1 MKPRLL
7 VIVLALLAVACTKP
21 KEKAEISLNLGY
33 EVNGKPLV
41 TDTLYYENEAG
52 NQFLITEIQ
61 WFLSNIELQNVAG
74 DWIMLHQPGLAD
86 TLDISRVYYIDT
98 DIPESQTLHSSPVEV
113 GHYTAIRF
121 TFGLDESDNQ
131 TGLFTDPPESEMFW
145 PDMLGGGYHY
155 MKLNGKYL
163 DSEGRLAPM
172 AIHLGIG
179 QNEDCTEFYQNY
191 FIVELP
197 VDFTVKA
204 NTENQLDLTMVID
217 NWFRNPHTID
227 FDEFGSHIMQ
237 NQTAQRLLSGNGKD
251 VFKIGKTTDNENNTI
266 MEKDNK
272 LAEKFKNVMRKAT
285 PKPHFWSWKSVKER
299 FQNPTAASRHCEER
313 SNPNL
318 KI

>member
-7 VIVLALLAVACTKP
+7 VIVLALMMAACTKP
-21 KEKAEISLNLGY
+21 NEKAEINLILDY
-33 EVNGKPLV
+33 EVNGKSLV
-41 TDTLYYENEAG
+41 TDSLCYENEAG

-61 WFLSNIELQNVAG
+61 WFLSNIELKNEAG
-74 DWIMLHQPGLAD
+74 DWIMLHQTGLSD
-86 TLDISRVYYIDT
+86 TFDVSRVYYIDT
-98 DIPESQTLHSSPVEV
+98 DIPESQTLHSSPVKV

-163 DSEGRLAPM
+163 NAEGRLAPM

-179 QNEDCTEFYQNY
+179 QNEDCTELYQNY

-197 VDFTVKA
+197 IDFTVKV

-217 NWFRNPHTID
+217 NWFRNPNTID
-227 FDEFGSHIMQ
+227 FDELGSHIMQ

-251 VFKIGKTTDNENNTI
+251 VFKTGKPTDNENNKN
-266 MEKDNK
+266 MEKDIS
-272 LAEKFKNVMRKAT
+272 LAEKFKNVMQKAA
-285 PKPHFWSWKSVKER
+285 PKPHFWSWKNVKQR
-299 FQNPTAASRHCEER
+299 IGNSKIQD
-313 SNPNL
+313 L

>member
-1 MKPRLL
+1 MKPKLL

-21 KEKAEISLNLGY
+21 KETAEISLNLGY
-33 EVNGKPLV
+33 EINGKPLV

-61 WFLSNIELQNVAG
+61 WFLSNIELKNEVG

-121 TFGLDESDNQ
+121 TFGLDEIDNQ
-131 TGLFTDPPESEMFW
+131 TGLFIDLPESEMFW

-163 DSEGRLAPM
+163 NTEGHLAPL

-197 VDFTVKA
+197 IDFTVKA

-251 VFKIGKTTDNENNTI
+251 VFKIGKPTDNENKTI

-272 LAEKFKNVMRKAT
+272 LAEKFKNVMQKAA
-285 PKPHFWSWKSVKER
+285 PKPHFWSWENVKER
-299 FQNPTAASRHCEER
+299 IGNSKIQD
-313 SNPNL
+313 L

>member
-1 MKPRLL
+1 MMKPRLL
-7 VIVLALLAVACTKP
+7 VIVLALMVAACTKP
-21 KEKAEISLNLGY
+21 NEKAEINLNLGY
-33 EVNGKPLV
+33 EVNGKSLV
-41 TDTLYYENEAG
+41 TDSLCYENEAG
-52 NQFLITEIQ
+52 NKFLITEIQ
-61 WFLSNIELQNVAG
+61 WFLSNIELKNEAG
-74 DWIMLHQPGLAD
+74 DWIMLHQTGLSD
-86 TLDISRVYYIDT
+86 TLDVSRVYYIDT
-98 DIPESQTLHSSPVEV
+98 DIPETQTLHSSPVKV

-145 PDMLGGGYHY
+145 PEMLGGGYHY

-163 DSEGRLAPM
+163 NAEDRLAPM

-197 VDFTVKA
+197 IEFNVKV

-217 NWFRNPHTID
+217 NWFRNPNTID

-237 NQTAQRLLSGNGKD
+237 NQTAQRLLKGNGKD
-251 VFKIGKTTDNENNTI
+251 VFRIGMPTDNENNKN
-266 MEKDNK
+266 MEKDNS
-272 LAEKFKNVMRKAT
+272 LAEKFKNVMQKAT
-285 PKPHFWSWKSVKER
+285 PKPHFWNWESVKER
-299 FQNPTAASRHCEER
+299 HLNSKIQNS
-313 SNPNL
+313 

>member
-61 WFLSNIELQNVAG
+61 WFLSNIELKNEAG

-98 DIPESQTLHSSPVEV
+98 DIPESQTLHSGPVEL
-113 GHYTAIRF
+113 GYYTAIRF
-121 TFGLDESDNQ
+121 TFGLDEIDNQ

-163 DSEGRLAPM
+163 DAEGRLAPL

-197 VDFTVKA
+197 IDLNVAA
-204 NTENQLDLTMVID
+204 NAENRLDLTMVID
-217 NWFRNPHTID
+217 NWFRNPNTID
-227 FDEFGSHIMQ
+227 FNELGSHIMQ
-237 NQTAQRLLSGNGKD
+237 NQTAQRLLNGNGKD
-251 VFKIGKTTDNENNTI
+251 VFRIGKPTENENNTN
-266 MEKDNK
+266 MEKDNSF
-272 LAEKFKNVMRKAT
+272 AEKFKNVMQKAS
-285 PKPHFWSWKSVKER
+285 PKPHFWSWENVKER
-299 FQNPTAASRHCEER
+299 FEDSK
-313 SNPNL
+313 L
-318 KI
+318 KDSKFKI

>member
-41 TDTLYYENEAG
+41 TDTLSYENEAG

-61 WFLSNIELQNVAG
+61 WFLSNIELKNEAG
-74 DWIMLHQPGLAD
+74 DWIMLHQPLAD

-113 GHYTAIRF
+113 DHYTAIRF
-121 TFGLDESDNQ
+121 TFGLDETDNQ

-163 DSEGRLAPM
+163 DAEGRLAPL

-179 QNEDCTEFYQNY
+179 QNEDCIEFYQNY

-197 VDFTVKA
+197 IDLNVAA
-204 NTENQLDLTMVID
+204 NAENQLDLTMVVD

-227 FDEFGSHIMQ
+227 FNEFGSHIMQ

-251 VFKIGKTTDNENNTI
+251 VFRIRKTTDNENNTN
-266 MEKDNK
+266 MKKDNSF
-272 LAEKFKNVMRKAT
+272 AEKFKNVMQKAS
-285 PKPHFWSWKSVKER
+285 PKPHFWRWENVKER
-299 FQNPTAASRHCEER
+299 FEDSKFKD
-313 SNPNL
+313 SKF

>member
-7 VIVLALLAVACTKP
+7 VIVLALMVAACTKP
-21 KEKAEISLNLGY
+21 NEKAEINLNLGY
-33 EVNGKPLV
+33 EVNGKSLV
-41 TDTLYYENEAG
+41 TDSLCYENEAG
-52 NQFLITEIQ
+52 NKFLITEIQ
-61 WFLSNIELQNVAG
+61 WFLSNIELKNEAG
-74 DWIMLHQPGLAD
+74 DWIMLHQTGLSD
-86 TLDISRVYYIDT
+86 TLDVSRVYYIDT
-98 DIPESQTLHSSPVEV
+98 DIPESQTLHSSPVKV

-145 PDMLGGGYHY
+145 PEMLGGGYHY

-163 DSEGRLAPM
+163 NAEDRLAPM

-197 VDFTVKA
+197 IEFNVKV

-217 NWFRNPHTID
+217 NWFRNPNTID

-237 NQTAQRLLSGNGKD
+237 NQTAQRLLKGNGKD
-251 VFKIGKTTDNENNTI
+251 VFRTGMPTDNENNKN
-266 MEKDNK
+266 MEKDNS
-272 LAEKFKNVMRKAT
+272 LAEKFKNVMQKAA
-285 PKPHFWSWKSVKER
+285 PKPHFWNWESVKER
-299 FQNPTAASRHCEER
+299 HLNSKIQNS
-313 SNPNL
+313 

>member
-7 VIVLALLAVACTKP
+7 VIVLALMVAACTKP
-21 KEKAEISLNLGY
+21 NEKAEINLNLGY
-33 EVNGKPLV
+33 EVNGKSLV
-41 TDTLYYENEAG
+41 TDSLCYENEAG
-52 NQFLITEIQ
+52 NKFLITEIQ
-61 WFLSNIELQNVAG
+61 WFLSNIELKNEAG
-74 DWIMLHQPGLAD
+74 DWIMLHQTGLSD
-86 TLDISRVYYIDT
+86 TLDVSRVYYIDT
-98 DIPESQTLHSSPVEV
+98 DIPESQTLHSSPVKV

-163 DSEGRLAPM
+163 NAEDRLAPM

-197 VDFTVKA
+197 IEFNVKV
-204 NTENQLDLTMVID
+204 NTKNQLDLTMVID
-217 NWFRNPHTID
+217 NWFRNPNTID

-237 NQTAQRLLSGNGKD
+237 NQTAQRLLKGNGKD
-251 VFKIGKTTDNENNTI
+251 VFRIGMPTDNENNKN
-266 MEKDNK
+266 MEKDNS
-272 LAEKFKNVMRKAT
+272 LAEKFKNVMQKAT
-285 PKPHFWSWKSVKER
+285 PKPHFWNWESVKER
-299 FQNPTAASRHCEER
+299 HLNSKIQNS
-313 SNPNL
+313 

>member
-7 VIVLALLAVACTKP
+7 VIVLVLLAVACTKP

-61 WFLSNIELQNVAG
+61 WFLSNIELKNEVG

-163 DSEGRLAPM
+163 NTEGHLAPL

-197 VDFTVKA
+197 IDFTVKA

-251 VFKIGKTTDNENNTI
+251 VFKIGKPTDNENKTI

-272 LAEKFKNVMRKAT
+272 LAEKIKNVMQKAA
-285 PKPHFWSWKSVKER
+285 PKPHFWSWESVKER

-313 SNPNL
+313 NNPNL

>member
-7 VIVLALLAVACTKP
+7 VIVLALMVAACTKP
-21 KEKAEISLNLGY
+21 NEKAEINLNLGY
-33 EVNGKPLV
+33 EVNGKSLV
-41 TDTLYYENEAG
+41 TDSLCYENEAG

-61 WFLSNIELQNVAG
+61 WFLSNIELKNEAG
-74 DWIMLHQPGLAD
+74 DWIMLHQTGLSD
-86 TLDISRVYYIDT
+86 TLDVSRVYYIDT
-98 DIPESQTLHSSPVEV
+98 DIPESQTLHSSPVKV

-163 DSEGRLAPM
+163 NAEDRLAPM

-197 VDFTVKA
+197 IEFNVKV
-204 NTENQLDLTMVID
+204 NTKNQLDLTMVID
-217 NWFRNPHTID
+217 NWFRNPNTID

-237 NQTAQRLLSGNGKD
+237 NQTAQRLLKGNGKD
-251 VFKIGKTTDNENNTI
+251 VFRIGMPTDNENNKN
-266 MEKDNK
+266 MEKDNS
-272 LAEKFKNVMRKAT
+272 LAEKFKNVMQKAA
-285 PKPHFWSWKSVKER
+285 PKPHFWNWESVKER
-299 FQNPTAASRHCEER
+299 HLNSKIQ
-313 SNPNL
+313 NL

>member
-1 MKPRLL
+1 MKLKPL
-7 VIVLALLAVACTKP
+7 VLVLALLAVACTKP
-21 KEKAEISLNLGY
+21 KEKAAINLNLGY
-33 EVNGKPLV
+33 EVNGKSLV
-41 TDTLYYENEAG
+41 TDTLCYENEAG

-61 WFLSNIELQNVAG
+61 WFLSNIELKNEAG
-74 DWIMLHQPGLAD
+74 DWIMLHQTGLSD
-86 TLDISRVYYIDT
+86 TLDVSRVYYIDT
-98 DIPESQTLHSSPVEV
+98 DIPESQTLHSSPVKV

-121 TFGLDESDNQ
+121 TFGLDETDNQ

-163 DSEGRLAPM
+163 NAEGRLAPM

-197 VDFTVKA
+197 IEFNVKV

-217 NWFRNPHTID
+217 NWFRNPNTID
-227 FDEFGSHIMQ
+227 FDELGSHIMQ
-237 NQTAQRLLSGNGKD
+237 NQTAQRLLKGNGKD
-251 VFKIGKTTDNENNTI
+251 VFRIGMPTDNENNKN
-266 MEKDNK
+266 MEKDNS
-272 LAEKFKNVMRKAT
+272 LAEKFKNVMQKAT
-285 PKPHFWSWKSVKER
+285 PKPHFWNWESVKER
-299 FQNPTAASRHCEER
+299 HLNSKIQ
-313 SNPNL
+313 NL

>member
-7 VIVLALLAVACTKP
+7 VIVFALLAVACTKP
-21 KEKAEISLNLGY
+21 NEKAEINLKIGY
-33 EVNGKPLV
+33 EFNGKPLV
-41 TDTLYYENEAG
+41 TDSLCYENEAG

-61 WFLSNIELQNVAG
+61 WFLSNIELKNEAG
-74 DWIMLHQPGLAD
+74 DWIILHQPGLSD

-98 DIPESQTLHSSPVEV
+98 DISESQTLQSSPVKV

-121 TFGLDESDNQ
+121 TFGLDETDNYS
-131 TGLFTDPPESEMFW
+131 GLFSDPPESEMFW

-163 DSEGRLAPM
+163 NSEGRLAPL

-179 QNEDCTEFYQNY
+179 QNEDFTEFYQNY

-197 VDFTVKA
+197 IDFDVKA

-217 NWFRNPHTID
+217 NWFRNPHTIN
-227 FDEFGSHIMQ
+227 FNEFGSHIMQ
-237 NQTAQRLLSGNGKD
+237 NQTAQRLLNGNGKD
-251 VFKIGKTTDNENNTI
+251 VFRIGKTADNKSNTI

-272 LAEKFKNVMRKAT
+272 LAEKFKNVMQKAA
-285 PKPHFWSWKSVKER
+285 PKPHFWRWESVKER
-299 FQNPTAASRHCEER
+299 MENYKKDKA
-313 SNPNL
+313 
-318 KI
+318 

>member
-1 MKPRLL
+1 MKLRPL
-7 VIVLALLAVACTKP
+7 VIVLALLAAACTKP
-21 KEKAEISLNLGY
+21 NEKAEIYLNLGY
-33 EVNGKPLV
+33 EVNSKSLV
-41 TDTLYYENEAG
+41 TDTLCYENEAG

-61 WFLSNIELQNVAG
+61 WFLSNIELKNEAG
-74 DWIMLHQPGLAD
+74 DWIMLHQPGLAN
-86 TLDISRVYYIDT
+86 TLDISRIYYIDT
-98 DIPESQTLHSSPVEV
+98 DIPESQTLHSSPVKV

-121 TFGLDESDNQ
+121 TFGLDETNNQ

-163 DSEGRLAPM
+163 DSESRLAPM

-197 VDFTVKA
+197 IDFTVKA

-227 FDEFGSHIMQ
+227 FNEFGSHIMQ

-251 VFKIGKTTDNENNTI
+251 VFKIGEPTNNENNTN

-272 LAEKFKNVMRKAT
+272 LAEKFKNVMQKAA
-285 PKPHFWSWKSVKER
+285 PKPHFWSWESVKER
-299 FQNPTAASRHCEER
+299 IGNS
-313 SNPNL
+313 
-318 KI
+318 KIQDSKI

>member
-7 VIVLALLAVACTKP
+7 VIVLALMMAACTKP
-21 KEKAEISLNLGY
+21 NEKAEINLNLGY
-33 EVNGKPLV
+33 EVNGKSLV
-41 TDTLYYENEAG
+41 TDSLCYENEAG

-61 WFLSNIELQNVAG
+61 WFLSNIELKNEAG
-74 DWIMLHQPGLAD
+74 DWIMLHQTGLSD
-86 TLDISRVYYIDT
+86 TLDVSRVYYIDT
-98 DIPESQTLHSSPVEV
+98 DIPESQTLHSSPVKV

-145 PDMLGGGYHY
+145 PEMLGGGYHY

-163 DSEGRLAPM
+163 NAEDRLAPM

-197 VDFTVKA
+197 IEFNVKV

-217 NWFRNPHTID
+217 NWFRNPNTID

-237 NQTAQRLLSGNGKD
+237 NQTAQRLLKGNGKD
-251 VFKIGKTTDNENNTI
+251 VFRIGMPTDNENNKN
-266 MEKDNK
+266 MEKDNS
-272 LAEKFKNVMRKAT
+272 LAEKFKNVMQKAA
-285 PKPHFWSWKSVKER
+285 PKPHFWNWESVKER
-299 FQNPTAASRHCEER
+299 HLNSKIQNS
-313 SNPNL
+313 